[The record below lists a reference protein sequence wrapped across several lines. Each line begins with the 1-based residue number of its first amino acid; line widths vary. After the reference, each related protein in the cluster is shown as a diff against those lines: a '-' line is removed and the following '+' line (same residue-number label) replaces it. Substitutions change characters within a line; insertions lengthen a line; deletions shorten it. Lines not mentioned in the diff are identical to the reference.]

1 MGDSEV
7 SIDELIKKL
16 QISFS
21 NSESD
26 NTLELL
32 NELKEK
38 LENIEDDADLSDI
51 LKSFHELL
59 SWNSI
64 DVQEKTVTVIGV
76 FSRSNYGRK
85 LCCDAQLISLVL
97 NLLKQN
103 CGKENRKNIQI
114 LIESCRS
121 LANLCFENSTG
132 QRHVIN
138 NDGVNIIIKTLQF
151 SIFLPKND
159 LSYLLQSMCTGLL
172 LNLLTDQEHLYPK
185 VIELGTLDTLSSI
198 LENGVRNKD
207 LEQAAMH
214 TMIIINYLTE
224 STPGDL
230 LMNERLCKAVV
241 KVLDQSTLG
250 ELSELCVELLH
261 SQAAN
266 DCVGLYL
273 ARSGLGEL
281 LMNLLDKHAQSV
293 NDDDE
298 IRNLMKMACDV
309 IIHILNGDE
318 AMTLLFGDGRGK
330 VFLGMLEWLNSN
342 DEYILSTAVL
352 AMANFAHNDKT
363 SIQLLKLGVARKL
376 LKILSQHNSPQA
388 DIRLQHALLC
398 GLRNL
403 VIPADNKQQVLDEG
417 LLDVIL
423 PMTNIPTF
431 PVVFKLLGTMR
442 IVVDGQEHTAIK
454 LGTNSDLISKVVEW
468 TKTEDHLGVQAEACR
483 FLAWIIKN
491 SRDRSVMGV
500 VVECG
505 AVPPLVQMIT
515 AEHQVM
521 QTEALLSV
529 SLITMMRLAD
539 AEASLLDAKI
549 GEQLN
554 ELLTRNVPREIFS
567 NILTLVGQLMSSNE
581 LKVHLREVAISKS
594 LTTNVSTND
603 KLLDLR
609 DHVARLASMLGQES
623 Y

>member
-1 MGDSEV
+1 MMADPEV
-7 SIDELIKKL
+7 DVEELIKKL
-16 QISFS
+16 KISSS
-21 NSESD
+21 NNKTDETVD
-26 NTLELL
+26 IL
-32 NELKEK
+32 NSLKDK
-38 LENIEDDADLSDI
+38 LENIEDEADISDI
-51 LKSFHELL
+51 LKSFQELL
-59 SWNSI
+59 SWKNL
-64 DVQEKTVTVIGV
+64 DVQEKTTAVIGV
-76 FSRSNYGRK
+76 FSRTNYGRK
-85 LCCDAQLISLVL
+85 LCCDSQLISLLL
-97 NLLKQN
+97 NLLKEN
-103 CGKENRKNIQI
+103 CGKENRENIQI

-121 LANLCFENSTG
+121 LANFCYENSTG

-138 NDGVNIIIKTLQF
+138 NDGVDIIIKILQF

-159 LSYLLQSMCTGLL
+159 LSYSLQSVCTGLL

-198 LENGVRNKD
+198 LENGVSNKD

-214 TMIIINYLTE
+214 TMIIINFLTE

-241 KVLDQSTLG
+241 KILDQSTLAD
-250 ELSELCVELLH
+250 LSELCVELLH

-281 LMNLLDKHAQSV
+281 LMNLLDKHRPNV
-293 NDDDE
+293 DDDE
-298 IRNLMKMACDV
+298 LRNLMKMACDV

-318 AMTLLFGDGRGK
+318 AMTMLYADGKGK
-330 VFLGMLEWLNSN
+330 VFLGMMEWLDSS
-342 DEYILSTAVL
+342 DEYIVSTAVL
-352 AMANFAHNDKT
+352 AMANFAHNDKH
-363 SIQLLKLGVARKL
+363 SIQLVKLGVARKL
-376 LKILSQHNSPQA
+376 LQILSQHNTPQA

-403 VIPADNKQQVLDEG
+403 VIPSDNKQLVLEEG

-423 PMTNIPTF
+423 PMTHIPTF
-431 PVVFKLLGTMR
+431 PVVFKLLGTLR
-442 IVVDGQEHTAIK
+442 IVIDGQEHTACK
-454 LGTNSDLISKVVEW
+454 LGTMSNLISQVVEW

-491 SRDRSVMGV
+491 SRDRAVMGV

-505 AVPPLVQMIT
+505 AVAPLVQMIT

-521 QTEALLSV
+521 QTEALLSI

-539 AEASLLDAKI
+539 AEQSLLNARV

-554 ELLTRNVPREIFS
+554 ELLTRNIAREIFA
-567 NILTLVGQLMSSNE
+567 NVLTLVGQLMSSNE
-581 LKVHLREVAISKS
+581 LKIHLREVSISKA
-594 LTTNVSTND
+594 LTTHVSTND

-609 DHVARLASMLGQES
+609 DHVARLSSMLD